1 MRERFYGLLKEYLMT
16 LKELDLCRE
25 QVSAVPEGID
35 REQLPRKAE
44 LARKRCAALRR
55 EIKRYPDIKT
65 LPQTNA
71 SYNPSQRYSAQAS

>member
-25 QVSAVPEGID
+25 QVLAIPEGIE
-35 REQLPRKAE
+35 REQLTRKAE
-44 LARKRCAALRR
+44 LARKRSAALRR

-65 LPQTNA
+65 LPQSDA
-71 SYNPSQRYSAQAS
+71 SYNPQRRYTAQAS